1 VTRHRTDDPVG
12 DPALDSGSHAPE
24 MLALLRSDGMI
35 TSANDALC
43 RRYGLTPEQLVGE
56 PFTALVI
63 AEDARRVEAELFKL
77 APDNRAVVTEAQAV
91 MDSLERRRLRWTH
104 LGVFDRAGLLLEIHS
119 FGQDVTHQQ
128 QVEEDSARLT
138 AIVAGADDAILSKTL
153 NGIITSWNP
162 AAQAMFG
169 FAPAEAIG
177 QSITNLIIPPDRL
190 HEETEILARLRR
202 GEKTEHFETERLHK
216 DGRLLPVSVNVS
228 PVRDSA
234 GRIIGASKIARD
246 MTDQRRAQENLHSS
260 INSLEALYRLAD
272 RVGQARDRQEVC
284 EAALDAI
291 TAAMNAD
298 RASILT
304 FDATGT
310 MRFVAWRRL
319 SDRYRQA
326 MDGHSPWSRETK
338 NPAAILVENVSS
350 DPSMAA
356 LRNEIVREGIR
367 ALAFIP
373 LVHQDRLLGKFMV
386 YFDRVRP
393 FTADERRLAESVG
406 RHVAF
411 GLIRVDAEAATA
423 EALLRERS
431 ARNDADVA
439 RGEAEQASRAK
450 DEFLAM
456 LAHEL
461 RNPLGVIVHAVEL
474 LASEEDSGPDRDKT
488 VSMIERQSRHL
499 TRLLD
504 DLLDVARIRIGHIQ
518 LDAQP
523 LDLRTAMALA
533 IETQRVRIDAK
544 RQQVI
549 VSVPRAPV
557 TVMGDAVR
565 LQQVV
570 GNLVN
575 NASKYTPHGGSIWVE
590 LTVEAAEAVLRVR
603 DTGAGVPED
612 RLDAIFDLFV
622 QANPTLAR
630 TEGGLG
636 VGLTLVRRVVDLHAG
651 RVDGHSE
658 GLGKGAEFVV
668 RLPLA
673 KGDEATVTPPAASP
687 RVSPRRILIIE
698 DHQDGREALA
708 TLLRVK
714 GHDVYEAANGRDGL
728 ALAERHQPEVALVDI
743 GLPDLDGYAV
753 GEALRSALGSRI
765 HLVALT
771 GYGQPR
777 DRERALEAG
786 FEAHLLKPVDVQA
799 LLETVASFG

>member
-1 VTRHRTDDPVG
+1 
-12 DPALDSGSHAPE
+12 
-24 MLALLRSDGMI
+24 MMALLRSDGSI
-35 TSANDALC
+35 AFANDALC
-43 RRYGLTPEQLVGE
+43 RSYGLTPEQIVGR
-56 PFTALVI
+56 PFSVLVI
-63 AEDARRVEAELFKL
+63 AEDAPRVQAELSKL
-77 APDNRAVVTEAQAV
+77 DPDNRAVVTEAQAL
-91 MDSLERRRLRWTH
+91 MGSAERRRLRWTH
-104 LGVFDRAGLLLEIHS
+104 LGVFDHADRLLEIHS
-119 FGQDVTHQQ
+119 FGKDVTHERK
-128 QVEEDSARLT
+128 VEEDSARLA

-153 NGIITSWNP
+153 TGVITSWNP

-169 FAPAEAIG
+169 FAPAETIG
-177 QSITNLIIPPDRL
+177 KSITLIIPPERL
-190 HEETEILARLRR
+190 HEETEILARLQR

-216 DGRLLPVSVNVS
+216 DGRLLPISVNVS

-246 MTDQRRAQENLHSS
+246 MSDQRRAQAKLHAS

-272 RVGQARDRQEVC
+272 RVGQAQDRQQVC
-284 EAALDAI
+284 EAAMDAI
-291 TAAMNAD
+291 TAAMDAD

-304 FDATGT
+304 FDATGK

-326 MDGHSPWSRETK
+326 MDGHSPWTRESTH
-338 NPAAILVENVSS
+338 PAPILVEDVSS

-356 LRNEIVREGIR
+356 LRDEIVREGIR

-373 LVHQDRLLGKFMV
+373 LLHQDRLLGKFML

-393 FTADERRLAESVG
+393 FTADERRLAETVG

-411 GLIRVDAEAATA
+411 GLIRVDAEAATT

-431 ARNDADVA
+431 ARNDADLA

-461 RNPLGVIVHAVEL
+461 RNPLGVIVHAVGL
-474 LASEEDSGPDRDKT
+474 LATEDDEGPERDKT

-499 TRLLD
+499 ARLLD
-504 DLLDVARIRIGHIQ
+504 DLLDVARIRSGHIQ

-523 LDLRTAMALA
+523 LDLRTAIAPA

-544 RQQVI
+544 RQRIGVF
-549 VSVPRAPV
+549 VPDAPV

-575 NASKYTPHGGSIWVE
+575 NAAKYTPQDGSIRVE
-590 LTVEAAEAVLRVR
+590 IAVEGPEAVLRVR
-603 DTGAGVPED
+603 DTGTGIPTD
-612 RLDAIFDLFV
+612 RLEAIFDLFV

-636 VGLTLVRRVVDLHAG
+636 VGLTLVRRVVELHKG

-673 KGDEATVTPPAASP
+673 KADETMATPPTASP
-687 RVSPRRILIIE
+687 QVSARRILLIE

-714 GHDVYEAANGRDGL
+714 GHEVYEAANGRDGL

-753 GEALRSALGSRI
+753 GEALRSALGNRV

-777 DRERALEAG
+777 DRERALQAG
-786 FEAHLLKPVDVQA
+786 FEAHLLKPVDAQA
-799 LLETVASFG
+799 ILDTLASLV